1 MFRQLSVGQI
11 NYQDN
16 ENVNT
21 QTLIEGR
28 AEDSQGADSSEEEQ
42 EQETRPLIK

>member
-16 ENVNT
+16 ENINT
-21 QTLIEGR
+21 HTLIGGH
-28 AEDSQGADSSEEEQ
+28 AEYSQGYDSSEEE